1 MRASKRGLI
10 NKKKTNQGT
19 FITFIQTKRTVVSLA
34 YSHGTDNLQ
43 HGCGFGSGQFSCGK
57 KTGWM
62 VRSTD

>member
-10 NKKKTNQGT
+10 NKKKKQGT
-19 FITFIQTKRTVVSLA
+19 VITFIQTKRTVVSLA